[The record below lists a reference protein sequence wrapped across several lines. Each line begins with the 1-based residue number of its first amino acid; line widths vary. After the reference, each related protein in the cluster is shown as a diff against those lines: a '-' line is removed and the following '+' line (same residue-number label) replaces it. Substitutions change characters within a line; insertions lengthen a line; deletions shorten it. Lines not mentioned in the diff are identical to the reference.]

1 MPLQQQ
7 ILLKSLGFIRYMYEM
22 AVQQSRQSG
31 HRRATSI
38 LTFHDA
44 VEMALVLGLRHH
56 DARPQQR
63 QNFMQYWDELER
75 IDIHVTQRGTM
86 QALNDVRVNLKHRV
100 IMPAP
105 SEIESARVHVHDFF
119 VDNIPIMFGLHL
131 KDASLV
137 PMVSYVEAKEHL
149 EQAEVYVRR
158 QSYKEGITEIAFAF
172 HALIEEYERQ
182 MSSVYG
188 RSPYIFSAVSGFSML
203 DPLQRMLLQAGSAY
217 GDMRDPASDFQL
229 QALERFASEVGS
241 ALRTIQKGLK
251 ILGLGLDYN
260 RYVRFLYL
268 TPTVD
273 RRDGRWTHGPLNR
286 PEATLQECQ
295 DCLDFVIDAALH
307 LQEAEPE

>member
-1 MPLQQQ
+1 M
-7 ILLKSLGFIRYMYEM
+7 E
-22 AVQQSRQSG
+22 
-31 HRRATSI
+31 T
-38 LTFHDA
+38 
-44 VEMALVLGLRHH
+44 
-56 DARPQQR
+56 
-63 QNFMQYWDELER
+63 
-75 IDIHVTQRGTM
+75 
-86 QALNDVRVNLKHRV
+86 LNRVRVDLKHRG
-100 IMPAP
+100 IMPAQV
-105 SEIESARVHVHDFF
+105 EIEAARVHVRDFF
-119 VDNIPIMFGLHL
+119 VVNIPIMFNLSL
-131 KDASLV
+131 EDASLV
-137 PMVSYVEAKEHL
+137 PIVRYDEARSHL
-149 EQAEVYVRR
+149 EAAESHMRQQAYND
-158 QSYKEGITEIAFAF
+158 GITQIAFAF

-182 MSSVYG
+182 RSSVYG